1 MRRYDGWLPC
11 SLNKH
16 KGLRGCIVA
25 CSCGVPLRRHG
36 HDQLKGRS
44 SRNGGGC
51 RGVAV
56 NGTSIRRCRGQ
67 TSRGIG
73 PRKPMDIRVICS
85 VP

>member
-25 CSCGVPLRRHG
+25 CSCGAPLRRHG

-51 RGVAV
+51 RG
-56 NGTSIRRCRGQ
+56 GRGERYQ
-67 TSRGIG
+67 HPEM
-73 PRKPMDIRVICS
+73 PRPNQQRYRAA
-85 VP
+85 